1 MAGLSHHHPI
11 PPVLLQ
17 TPRHLWPQKLQPDMF
32 YINVEECQ
40 TSKYLTTVGSKVDKG
55 LVGLCLSIRHSSM
68 VPTGAELS
76 SKLLTSGLLPRQVGG
91 MGPNSRSRI
100 SNAMQSRN
108 YDRLLMFAD
117 LGSTNGRCFACI
129 LDRNSSPKFFAKM
142 MNSEEGVGDIMVFEE
157 PSPVEHTLGS
167 TTSVAIVDFRTG
179 STRVLPAVG
188 HYEDVVPVT
197 PLLSPSAGD
206 TTFFARHHVTNLK
219 LGGASFQE
227 AICSGR
233 LCDRQMEKKAAG
245 WKCGCFYQNKE
256 NKLVVEMEVG
266 LEVPLSFD
274 PSGTKVVRNFRS
286 L

>member
-1 MAGLSHHHPI
+1 VLVLFGIHLYISCVYCLLKDVSIMLPGNHKKIMRMQGRPIKRIRNEQAKNEAGQFAFSKGHE
-11 PPVLLQ
+11 
-17 TPRHLWPQKLQPDMF
+17 KLPTLHTGD
-32 YINVEECQ
+32 EKR
-40 TSKYLTTVGSKVDKG
+40 SKTTED
-55 LVGLCLSIRHSSM
+55 
-68 VPTGAELS
+68 
-76 SKLLTSGLLPRQVGG
+76 
-91 MGPNSRSRI
+91 
-100 SNAMQSRN
+100 
-108 YDRLLMFAD
+108 
-117 LGSTNGRCFACI
+117 
-129 LDRNSSPKFFAKM
+129 
-142 MNSEEGVGDIMVFEE
+142 
-157 PSPVEHTLGS
+157 LGS
-167 TTSVAIVDFRTG
+167 TTSVTIVDFRTG